1 MDLCND
7 QSRGAKFKVTIK
19 KLDAYLNLEYDFICR
34 DAAQEYVFIEP
45 LIKSRLLS
53 FAFPY
58 STVPVHSVCFGYM
71 RGANKLR
78 N

>member
-1 MDLCND
+1 MHTLTWNMILFAEM
-7 QSRGAKFKVTIK
+7 QLRNTF
-19 KLDAYLNLEYDFICR
+19 
-34 DAAQEYVFIEP
+34 FIEP
-45 LIKSRLLS
+45 QIKSRLLS